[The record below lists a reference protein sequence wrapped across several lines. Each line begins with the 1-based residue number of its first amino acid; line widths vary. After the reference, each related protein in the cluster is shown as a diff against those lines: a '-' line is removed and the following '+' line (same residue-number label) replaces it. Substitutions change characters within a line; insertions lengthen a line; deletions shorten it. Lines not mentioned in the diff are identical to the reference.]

1 MGEVVSKCLLVIAL
15 PLAVFMGGGWIL
27 QQMSGRESLP
37 GQKPLNQHIGYKI
50 EDVRQYWGALDGV
63 GREAERRSLELDL
76 IFPFLYMG
84 ALATSLLIAWA
95 MLGRFINPAWILG
108 LAALTMLADW
118 TENLVQLAQL
128 RRYAR
133 EGADAL
139 QGGWIGIASAATTMK
154 LVGSGIASL
163 ALLALVAIILFRAV
177 KSA

>member
-1 MGEVVSKCLLVIAL
+1 
-15 PLAVFMGGGWIL
+15 
-27 QQMSGRESLP
+27 
-37 GQKPLNQHIGYKI
+37 
-50 EDVRQYWGALDGV
+50 
-63 GREAERRSLELDL
+63 
-76 IFPFLYMG
+76 
-84 ALATSLLIAWA
+84 
-95 MLGRFINPAWILG
+95 
-108 LAALTMLADW
+108 MLADW

-133 EGADAL
+133 DGADAL